1 MASSGKRADPKVGVV
16 GVNGARGPRKHQALP
31 AKKQASSAEK
41 QALPAELDA
50 LLRVFGR
57 HLSAGRG
64 LSPHTVR
71 AYVGD
76 ATSLLGHVARCGI
89 EDVADIDVSVIRAWL
104 ATQHVAGQSRASIAR
119 RAASARALTGFAHE
133 RGLLGTDP
141 GALLGTLKTR
151 RELPEV
157 LAVDEVLAV
166 LGDRRGQ
173 PADTRARQ
181 LSWRQLGCG

>member
-1 MASSGKRADPKVGVV
+1 MGPGGRVSSKPYR
-16 GVNGARGPRKHQALP
+16 PRSN
-31 AKKQASSAEK
+31 ASSAEK